1 MCLLAKFFNGFANST
16 RLSILLLLTQRG
28 EMKVGEL
35 VKELGAP
42 QPRVSDHLRCL
53 SWCGYV
59 EVRREGRNAYYSVA
73 DERVLEVLKLGSR
86 CYGTTSS
93 TSRLAMTR
101 RRAARDRSPLSD
113 RRRVA
118 LSILDAIHPRRH
130 VRVVVEGDLAPLLEL
145 AQPNE
150 VAGVSYV
157 GQRELIGEVVATF

>member
-1 MCLLAKFFNGFANST
+1 MWAWKEQFMQENFVRSEPLSGIVVGRESEEMCLLAKFFNGFANST

-73 DERVLEVLKLGSR
+73 DERVLEVLKLGES
-86 CYGTTSS
+86 
-93 TSRLAMTR
+93 LL
-101 RRAARDRSPLSD
+101 RDNFE
-113 RRRVA
+113 
-118 LSILDAIHPRRH
+118 H
-130 VRVVVEGDLAPLLEL
+130 VEACDDTQE
-145 AQPNE
+145 
-150 VAGVSYV
+150 SC
-157 GQRELIGEVVATF
+157 